1 MATRK
6 QVAELAGVSEA
17 VVSYVLHNK
26 PVVKET
32 TRRKVLE
39 AIQQL
44 GYRPNMMARG
54 LKMKQSRQIAV
65 LVGSLGNPFEAGVLL
80 HVEQTAQRHGYAVFF
95 HSYSEQGEE
104 ELKEQLHG
112 RVDGVMLLGQSLRED
127 TIDHFLSTGTP
138 LFSLMAP
145 AIAHEGVK
153 SLDLDWTKAMA
164 KLAAHLKE
172 RGHQRVA
179 LMTHGSPRHYTSS
192 RAIAFRE
199 AAEAEGLMCSDEMT
213 LFGGGTFEKASAVM
227 AEKLESCAQGATLPY
242 TAIVAVN
249 DLMALGVLSACRKMD
264 VNVPVQLAVAGCEGI
279 LMSGETSPPLTTL
292 VYPREELGSLGTAYF
307 IGAITAAMTGEA
319 NERPA
324 AGVLEAELT
333 VRGSV

>member
-26 PVVKET
+26 PIVKEA
-32 TRRKVLE
+32 TRLKVLE

-104 ELKEQLHG
+104 ELKELLHG
-112 RVDGVMLLGQSLRED
+112 RVDGIMLLGQSLRED
-127 TIDHFLSTGTP
+127 TIQHFLSTGTP
-138 LFSLMAP
+138 IFSLMAP
-145 AIAHEGVK
+145 ALHHQDVG
-153 SLDLDWTKAMA
+153 SLDLDWGKAMI

-172 RGHQRVA
+172 RGHQKAA
-179 LMTHGSPRHYTSS
+179 LMTHGSPRHYASS
-192 RAIAFRE
+192 RANAFQA
-199 AAEAEGLMCSDEMT
+199 AAEAEGLICSEEMT
-213 LFGGGTFEKASAVM
+213 LFGGGTFEQASAAM
-227 AEKLESCAQGATLPY
+227 AEELKKYDQGAALPY

-249 DLMALGVLSACRKMD
+249 DLMALGILSACRKMG

-292 VYPREELGSLGTAYF
+292 LYPREELGSRGTALF
-307 IGAITAAMTGEA
+307 IGMISGDSTIKPPDGA
-319 NERPA
+319 
-324 AGVLEAELT
+324 LDAELM

>member
-32 TRRKVLE
+32 TRQKVLE

-80 HVEQTAQRHGYAVFF
+80 HVEQMAQRHGYAVFF
-95 HSYSEQGEE
+95 HSYSEHAEE
-104 ELKEQLHG
+104 ELKELLHG
-112 RVDGVMLLGQSLRED
+112 RVDGIMLLGQSLRED
-127 TIDHFLSTGTP
+127 TIHHFLSTGTP
-138 LFSLMAP
+138 IFSLMAP
-145 AIAHEGVK
+145 AIRHQDVE
-153 SLDLDWTKAMA
+153 SLDLDWIKAMA
-164 KLAAHLKE
+164 KLAALLKKQ
-172 RGHQRVA
+172 GHQKVA
-179 LMTHGSPRHYTSS
+179 LMTHESPRHYASS
-192 RAIAFRE
+192 RASAFRK
-199 AAEAEGLMCSDEMT
+199 ATEAEGLICSDEMT

-227 AEKLESCAQGATLPY
+227 ADELKNYDQGAMLPY

-249 DLMALGVLSACRKMD
+249 DLMALGILSACRRMG
-264 VNVPVQLAVAGCEGI
+264 VNVPEQLAVAGCEGI

-307 IGAITAAMTGEA
+307 IGRMSGDTAAG
-319 NERPA
+319 PPD
-324 AGVLEAELT
+324 GVLDAELI